1 VKSIRY
7 WGPRANSEETQDVKS
22 EVLADHSTDNR
33 KYYFRLERWG
43 TITIRT
49 HCREGEARYDVV
61 VNGTTGDTLRS
72 PTVSL
77 KLYHLSEQAK
87 KYPDRVFTTL
97 HHLID
102 VDFLRE
108 AYNRTNKNAAA
119 GVDKVTAQAYSE
131 HLEANLRD
139 LYQRYK
145 EGNYVAPFVKR
156 VWIEKEDKS
165 QRPIGIPA
173 FEDKILQRAVAMILS
188 AIYEVDFYD
197 HSYGFREKRSAHDAI
212 KALRDCCIREKVSVV
227 IDADISKFF
236 DKMPHDCIREILRLR
251 MNDGKLIGLIGKWLN
266 AGVMENGSI
275 YYPDCGSPQGGVI
288 SPVIANI
295 FLHHVLDEWF
305 VEQAKPRLSGKSFL
319 VRFADDFV
327 LGCESE
333 EDGKRLMKVLPK
345 RFEKYGL
352 TIHPDKSKMIRF
364 KWPSKCTDKSGNGTF
379 DFLGFTHYWS
389 KSRNGNWVIK
399 RQTSRKRQRRA
410 MRNLYV
416 YCRNNKHEPV
426 MEQYKQLS
434 AKLHGLYN
442 YYGIR
447 CNYRAL
453 WMLYQHVRNSWK
465 RWLGRRTRGGNIRW
479 EKFDRFLSVWTL
491 PRPRITKMV

>member
-1 VKSIRY
+1 MT
-7 WGPRANSEETQDVKS
+7 P
-22 EVLADHSTDNR
+22 
-33 KYYFRLERWG
+33 
-43 TITIRT
+43 RT
-49 HCREGEARYDVV
+49 HCREGEAGYDVLI
-61 VNGTTGDTLRS
+61 NRTTGDTLGS
-72 PTVSL
+72 QTVSL

-87 KYPDRVFTTL
+87 QYPDRIFTTL

-108 AYNRTNKNAAA
+108 AYRRTNKQASA
-119 GVDKVTAQAYSE
+119 GVDKVSAQEYG
-131 HLEANLRD
+131 ANLEENLID
-139 LYQRYK
+139 LHRRYK
-145 EGNYVAPFVKR
+145 EGSYVAPFVKR

-173 FEDKILQRAVAMILS
+173 FEDKILQRAVAMILN

-197 HSYGFREKRSAHDAI
+197 GSYGFREKRSAHDAI
-212 KALRDCCIREKVSVV
+212 KALRDSCYTEKVSVV
-227 IDADISKFF
+227 IDADISQFF
-236 DKMPHDCIREILRLR
+236 DRMPHERIREILRLR

-266 AGVMENGSI
+266 AGVMEKDSVH
-275 YYPDCGSPQGGVI
+275 YPDCGSPQGGVI

-295 FLHHVLDEWF
+295 FLHHVLDEWY
-305 VEQAKPRLSGKSFL
+305 VNEVKPRLTGRSFL

-327 LGCESE
+327 LGCENE
-333 EDGKRLMKVLPK
+333 KDGYRLMKVLPK

-352 TIHPDKSKMIRF
+352 TIHPEKSKMIRF
-364 KWPSKCTDKSGNGTF
+364 KWPSRFSDKSGTGTF
-379 DFLGFTHYWS
+379 DYLGFTHYWG

-410 MRNLYV
+410 MRNLYL
-416 YCRNNKHEPV
+416 YCRNNKHDPV
-426 MEQYKQLS
+426 MEQFKQLS

-453 WMLYQHVRNSWK
+453 WMLYQHVRSSWK
-465 RWLGRRTRGGNIRW
+465 RWLGRRTRDGYISW
-479 EKFDRFLSVWTL
+479 EKFDRFLSVWAL